1 MKGFVIDANII
12 FTALISGKDIYTQL
26 FAENQLYMPDFA
38 LTEIQ
43 YYQDLILQK
52 TKVNPNNFRQF
63 VLSLFTNVT
72 IVPNFLISTESYYK
86 AFTLCKDIDEKD
98 TTYLALAIEFDM
110 TLVTKDE
117 VLAKGLKEKGFMNVI
132 TLRELFERIAKR

>member
-1 MKGFVIDANII
+1 MKSYVIDANII
-12 FTALISGKDIYTQL
+12 FTALISGKEVYTQL
-26 FAENQLYMPDFA
+26 FTENKLYMPDFA

-52 TKVNPNNFRQF
+52 TKVNPTNFRKF

-86 AFTLCKDIDEKD
+86 AFMLCKDIDEKD
-98 TTYLALAIEFDM
+98 TTYIALAIEFDI

-132 TLRELFERIAKR
+132 TLRELFERLEKE